1 MILYLLR
8 GAYMKKT
15 RYMIAGAIVIVFLLA
30 DLWFGNTYHY
40 MNIGSMIYLATVIIT
55 LLGVLFLDKNNVKSF
70 FGLFGIVVGLFAAF
84 FIIGGL
90 MSVPMFNASRYAE
103 VIGEVK
109 QVEFADLY
117 SSDHVVEMSYAD
129 KQSSIEAAQKKIGE
143 LEDLSSTYELNK
155 DEFSQVN
162 YKGKLVRVA
171 PFEYTDS
178 LKKYLNFSKGVPYYI
193 VVQTGNDSLNAS
205 AEIVTLDEPMK
216 YYPGAPLQYDLH
228 RHVALNHK
236 FSYLDDWYFEID
248 EQGHPYWIVQSITKR
263 VGIWG
268 AKDMSGVIVVDAVSG
283 ETTKYAVDD
292 APEWIDTVYPT
303 DMLMNQANHHYT
315 LGGGYWNSVFQQ
327 KGVMKIDSEE
337 GNYNYVSIDD
347 EIYIFAG
354 IRPVKLNSNSTTGL
368 IFMNKRTGEAME
380 LNLPGV
386 SLDSAENTAVGSIQE
401 KGYEPTTPTLQNV
414 GGYPTYVMSLKD
426 ASGVVRGLAYVNYQ
440 DYTKSAVGDTVALV
454 EKSYLNVMG
463 SQTSLV
469 PDDIA
474 EIEGTISS
482 IQQVY
487 LDGNSVFLFR
497 VDGKDEIYQANLIVN
512 YELAFASQGDI
523 VKFKASL
530 NKVSEIEISKT
541 REE

>member
-1 MILYLLR
+1 
-8 GAYMKKT
+8 MKKI
-15 RYMIAGAIVIVFLLA
+15 RYMIAGAIVLVFLLL

-55 LLGVLFLDKNNVKSF
+55 LVGVLFVDKNNVKSF
-70 FGLFGIVVGLFAAF
+70 FGLFGVVVGAFALFF
-84 FIIGGL
+84 TVGGL

-103 VIGEVK
+103 VIGDVK

-143 LEDLSSTYELNK
+143 LEDLSSTYELNQQ
-155 DEFSQVN
+155 EFSQVN
-162 YKGKLVRVA
+162 YKGKMVRVA
-171 PFEYTDS
+171 PFQYTDT

-193 VVQTGNDSLNAS
+193 VVQTANESLNAS
-205 AEIVTLDEPMK
+205 AEIVTLEEPMK

-228 RHVALNHK
+228 RHVAINHK

-268 AKDMSGVIVVDAVSG
+268 AKDMSGIIVVDAVTG
-283 ETTKYAVDD
+283 ETKKYNVDE

-303 DMLMNQANHHYT
+303 DMLMAQANHHYT
-315 LGGGYWNSVFQQ
+315 LGGGYWNSIFQQ

-368 IFMNKRTGEAME
+368 LFMNKRTGEAME

-386 SLDSAENTAVGSIQE
+386 SLESAERTAVGSIQE
-401 KGYEPTTPTLQNV
+401 KGYEPTTPTLQNI

-440 DYTKSAVGDTVALV
+440 DYTKSAVGDTVKLA
-454 EKSYLNVMG
+454 EKAYLNVMG
-463 SQTSLV
+463 NQTSLV
-469 PDDIA
+469 PDDVETFTGIIQ
-474 EIEGTISS
+474 E

-487 LDGNSVFLFR
+487 LDGNSVFLFKIN
-497 VDGKDEIYQANLIVN
+497 DNNTIFQASILLD
-512 YELAFASQGDI
+512 YDLAFLKVGTN
-523 VKFKASL
+523 VEFKASL
-530 NKVSEIEISKT
+530 GKVSDISINET
-541 REE
+541 HDQ